1 MLALLDDSDQEELKR
16 QLDDLAASFHQH
28 LFGCEAFIV
37 EQWVEDKEAEL
48 VAMATSAVQVQPLQ
62 VQHFIEV
69 FACLFVCLQWLHGS
83 FLLLAGMQV
92 IIMQIIIC
100 TM

>member
-1 MLALLDDSDQEELKR
+1 MGGGQGGGACCHGYQRSAS
-16 QLDDLAASFHQH
+16 AATPGAAFYRSF
-28 LFGCEAFIV
+28 
-37 EQWVEDKEAEL
+37 
-48 VAMATSAVQVQPLQ
+48 
-62 VQHFIEV
+62 
-69 FACLFVCLQWLHGS
+69 CLFVCLQWLHGY